1 MMPSRPGEDPSQ
13 PYPGLGA
20 SFLLILVA
28 IFASVFTGVAFF
40 GLGALAAYGIGRAI
54 GVGAVA
60 SLAAQ
65 RVGEPQAQRLGL
77 RRLEPEAIPV
87 ILCLVPAMLLLSEL
101 DNHAYDWAGDEPD
114 VLERLEQQRAETAAR
129 EDADGGELAVPMPLE
144 VPATAEAPAA
154 GDRVPEVAYD
164 EEGRRVDGADPA
176 PSATGESGDGA
187 LGVEDGQVA
196 EDLEEIFDADDPFS
210 LLQAFVVMVG
220 IIPIVDCFLV
230 FGVIQQGLVRRLGA
244 HRGIAF
250 AALFWMLLRPVP
262 LMGTTQFL
270 VVSVGTLGLGGL
282 LGLVRLATASIAGPM
297 LLASGWAAVQF
308 VALATTETMPLPG
321 LNVPGTHLPLL
332 VLAGSLVTVVWGALT
347 LLREAEPLLAEPP
360 VAASSNRRSTHGA
373 EIRWFPG
380 YEEQQDS
387 QGRGADG
394 EDDDWDDPDRSS
406 SDRGH

>member
-40 GLGALAAYGIGRAI
+40 GLGALAAYGIGRAV

-114 VLERLEQQRAETAAR
+114 VLARLEQQRAESAAR
-129 EDADGGELAVPMPLE
+129 EDADGGELAVPVPL
-144 VPATAEAPAA
+144 EAPAA
-154 GDRVPEVAYD
+154 AEAPSAGDIVPEVAYD
-164 EEGRRVDGADPA
+164 EDGRRIDQAAATPGEGDADG
-176 PSATGESGDGA
+176 GDDA
-187 LGVEDGQVA
+187 EVVEA
-196 EDLEEIFDADDPFS
+196 IFDPEDPFS

-282 LGLVRLATASIAGPM
+282 LGLVRVATASIAAPM

-308 VALATTETMPLPG
+308 VALATAETMPLPG
-321 LNVPGTHLPLL
+321 LNEPGTHLPLL
-332 VLAGSLVTVVWGALT
+332 VLAGSLLTVVWATLT
-347 LLREAEPLLAEPP
+347 LVRAAKPALAEPP
-360 VAASSNRRSTHGA
+360 VTASSRPRTTHGA

-380 YEEQQDS
+380 YEDQQEA
-387 QGRGADG
+387 QRGGADG
-394 EDDDWDDPDRSS
+394 EDDDGDGPDRPS
-406 SDRGH
+406 SDRER